1 MAYDIILG
9 RDDTDKEK
17 FGLQGTIF
25 LGKHYVKMGQVSAL
39 SQSIFL
45 DLNKTHVVFIC
56 GKRGSGKSYCMG
68 VIAEGVS
75 KLPDETR
82 KKLSV
87 IMLDTMGIYWTM
99 KYPNHKDEALLKDW
113 NLQAEGI
120 SVKIFVPAGFYQ
132 DYKNKKIPAD
142 VAFAIHPAEFNPEDW
157 WLTFDLTPN
166 EPLAVFIERIILELK
181 IKNTSFG
188 ISDIISAIRADNK
201 EEVHIKNAAENRFIS
216 ADRWGIFSTSATPI
230 RDLAA
235 PGQITVLDVS
245 AYAMMPNGWK
255 IKHLVMGVV
264 CNKLFLDR
272 MAVRKE
278 EEFQKIHEAVHYLV
292 EEKRERVNDMPIVW
306 IMIDEAHEF
315 LPSTGKTAA
324 TSALMTLLREGRQP
338 GIALVLATQQPGK
351 IHTDA
356 MTQSDVI
363 LAHRLTAKVD
373 TDALG
378 SLLQTYLRTGLD
390 KELDNLQRIA
400 GSCLAMDDVN
410 ERIFP
415 MRVRPRMS
423 WHGGGAPGIID
434 VKKSIFGI

>member
-1 MAYDIILG
+1 
-9 RDDTDKEK
+9 
-17 FGLQGTIF
+17 
-25 LGKHYVKMGQVSAL
+25 
-39 SQSIFL
+39 
-45 DLNKTHVVFIC
+45 
-56 GKRGSGKSYCMG
+56 
-68 VIAEGVS
+68 
-75 KLPDETR
+75 
-82 KKLSV
+82 
-87 IMLDTMGIYWTM
+87 MLDTMGIYWTM